1 MRNGLSGIKHNKEIN
16 SMQRYEITGYTECSC
31 KAGFEA
37 GTVLDP
43 FFGAGTVGVVA
54 EELHLNW
61 IGIELKQEYADI
73 AIERL
78 KPYMEQHKIGD
89 K

>member
-1 MRNGLSGIKHNKEIN
+1 MK
-16 SMQRYEITGYTECSC
+16 RYEIIGYTDCGC

-54 EELHLNW
+54 EEQQLNW
-61 IGIELKQEYADI
+61 IGIELKQEYADL
-73 AIERL
+73 ATERL
-78 KPYMEQHKIGD
+78 KPYLTQYKLGEIE
-89 K
+89 